1 MSPFSS
7 SKTQVL
13 TPEQVGTLTPFTH
26 PIPNEH
32 TYDYIIVG
40 GGTAGCCLASR
51 LSEDPDVTV
60 LLLERGGV
68 ANGWADRVP
77 LISSNPYREG
87 APTSRWWSQPLPW
100 RTSDGRSRSQEVI
113 CGEALGGTSTINCTF
128 YTRGPAGDYN
138 HWEELGNSG
147 WGYKDVEPYFAK
159 SETTHSHPSSDFRG
173 KQGPWHNRAHNY
185 NIYQSTDH
193 IIRAAQ
199 NVGLQPMDDLN
210 SPTAPA
216 AGYVRHDVSQDKSM
230 RRHTPFHA
238 FLPPSLTTERA
249 KRLKICTNVLVT
261 RIELAQGGSDGVRA
275 TGVHFEAIDYRKAG
289 RHFFAKAR
297 REVVVCAGAIGSP
310 QILQLSGLG
319 SEDLLTAKAIPVVR
333 NMPGV
338 GNYLQDHIAVP
349 LTFEAPIH
357 DSIHELEVNPWKVIK
372 ELAKYTLTGH
382 GVFSYPFQAIT
393 IYLPSQLLAKD
404 ASKVS
409 LSTDQSDTLDTSVLA
424 NCPDLEIMPAPSN
437 CTDHDIPGKGIFTLM
452 AGLIRPKS
460 HGSVRIATS
469 NPRARP
475 EVDLNFLTD
484 PSDDDLARLRAGLR
498 LAVSLAEDMSKQGY
512 PLKGLIVPGALDDQS
527 LDAFV
532 KDNMRTCYHYTS
544 TCRMGREDESER
556 PGVVDARLR
565 VHGVQGL
572 RVCDASV
579 FPEIVG
585 AHTMAPTVMVA
596 EKCADLMKEDR
607 RLGKVEP
614 SM

>member
-1 MSPFSS
+1 MHSFSS
-7 SKTQVL
+7 QTTLVL
-13 TPEQVGTLTPFTH
+13 APEEVGTPTPSIHATAE
-26 PIPNEH
+26 EH
-32 TYDYIIVG
+32 SYDYIIVG

-51 LSEDPDVTV
+51 LSEDPDITL

-100 RTSDGRSRSQEVI
+100 KTTDGRSRSQEVI
-113 CGEALGGTSTINCTF
+113 CGEALGGSSAINCTF

-159 SETTHSHPSSDFRG
+159 SETTHSHPSSQFRG

-185 NIYQSTDH
+185 NLYQSTDH

-199 NVGLQPMDDLN
+199 NAGLQPMDDLN
-210 SPTAPA
+210 SPDAPA

-238 FLPPSLTTERA
+238 FLPPSVTAERA
-249 KRLKICTNVLVT
+249 KCLKICTNVLVT
-261 RIELAQGGSDGVRA
+261 RVEFAQGGEDNVRA
-275 TGVHFEAIDYRKAG
+275 TGVHFEAVDYRKAG
-289 RHFFAKAR
+289 KQFFAKAR
-297 REVVVCAGAIGSP
+297 REVVICAGAIGSP

-319 SEDLLTAKAIPVVR
+319 PDDLLKAKGIPVVR
-333 NMPGV
+333 DMPGV

-349 LTFEAPIH
+349 LTFEAPMH
-357 DSIHELEVNPWKVIK
+357 DSIHSLEVSPWKVIK
-372 ELAKYTLTGH
+372 ELAKYTFTGQ

-393 IYLPSQLLAKD
+393 MYLPSQLLAPD

-409 LSTDQSDTLDTSVLA
+409 TAKPETLDTSVLA

-452 AGLIRPKS
+452 VGLIRPKS

-484 PSDDDLARLRAGLR
+484 PGDDDLARLRQGLR
-498 LAVSLAEDMSKQGY
+498 LTVNLAEDMRKQGY

-527 LDAFV
+527 LDAFI

-544 TCRMGREDESER
+544 TCRMGQEDESER

-607 RLGKVEP
+607 RLGKADP

>member
-1 MSPFSS
+1 MFSFSS
-7 SKTQVL
+7 QQTPTL
-13 TPEQVGTLTPFTH
+13 TPEEVGTPTPFTDTAF
-26 PIPNEH
+26 EGR

-60 LLLERGGV
+60 LLLERGGI
-68 ANGWADRVP
+68 ANGWADKVP

-100 RTSDGRSRSQEVI
+100 KASDGRSLAQEVV
-113 CGEALGGTSTINCTF
+113 CGEALGGTSVINCTF

-138 HWEELGNSG
+138 HWEELGNQG
-147 WGYKDVEPYFAK
+147 WGYKDVESYFAK
-159 SETTHSHPSSDFRG
+159 SETTHSHPSSQFRG
-173 KQGPWHNRAHNY
+173 KQGELTQVLMPS
-185 NIYQSTDH
+185 IV
-193 IIRAAQ
+193 IRAAE
-199 NVGLQPMDDLN
+199 NAGLQPMDDLN
-210 SPTAPA
+210 SPHAPA

-238 FLPPSLTTERA
+238 FLPPPVTIGRA

-261 RIELAQGGSDGVRA
+261 RLELAQGGSDGLRA
-275 TGVHFEAIDYRKAG
+275 TGVHFEAMDYRKAG
-289 RHFFAKAR
+289 KHFFARAR
-297 REVVVCAGAIGSP
+297 REVVICAGAISSP

-319 SEDLLTAKAIPVVR
+319 PEDHLRAKGVPVMR

-338 GNYLQDHIAVP
+338 GNHLQDHIAVP
-349 LTFEAPIH
+349 LTFEAPMH
-357 DSIHELEVNPWKVIK
+357 DSIHELEASPWKVIK
-372 ELAKYTLTGH
+372 ELTKYTLTGH

-393 IYLPSQLLAKD
+393 MYLPSKL
-404 ASKVS
+404 
-409 LSTDQSDTLDTSVLA
+409 LSTDGSRVTLPADKPEALDTSVLA

-452 AGLIRPKS
+452 VGLIRPKS

-484 PSDDDLARLRAGLR
+484 PGDNDLARLRAGMR
-498 LAVSLAEDMSKQGY
+498 LTFNLAEDIRKQGY
-512 PLKGLIVPGALDDQS
+512 PLKSLIVPEKLEDQS
-527 LDAFV
+527 LNAFI

-556 PGVVDARLR
+556 PGVVDAELR

-596 EKCADLMKEDR
+596 EKCADLMKESR
-607 RLGKVEP
+607 KSGKVEP
-614 SM
+614 LV